1 MTTSGTQMR
10 RISEARKAFATGEA
24 LRLRMAA
31 NVSQAEFARAVGS
44 SAAAV
49 SLWESGQRMPG
60 SDFALKCWSAFAT
73 LRRAA

>member
-1 MTTSGTQMR
+1 MTTSEAQMR

-24 LRLRMAA
+24 LKLRLAA

-44 SAAAV
+44 SPASV
-49 SLWESGQRMPG
+49 SLWESGQRTPG
-60 SDFALKCWSAFAT
+60 SDFALKCWSALAT